1 MILSTFKIDPYIIL
15 TFVQLMV
22 MYVKIRK
29 KREREMKGAHFI
41 KEKKIYSLGCLL
53 KKKEEGERDVQTQ

>member
-1 MILSTFKIDPYIIL
+1 
-15 TFVQLMV
+15 

>member
-29 KREREMKGAHFI
+29 KGEREMKGAHCT
-41 KEKKIYSLGCLL
+41 KEKKDLFTRMSF
-53 KKKEEGERDVQTQ
+53 EEERRRRA